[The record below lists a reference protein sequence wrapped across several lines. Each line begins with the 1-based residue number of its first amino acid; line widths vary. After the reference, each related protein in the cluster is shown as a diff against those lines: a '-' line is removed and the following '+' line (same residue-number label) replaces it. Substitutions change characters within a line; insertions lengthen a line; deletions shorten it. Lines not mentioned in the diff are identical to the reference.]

1 MKRELAQNEKTKL
14 SRRSFLKGL
23 SSIFLGAAVSGSS
36 YSFLIERFWIET
48 KTINLSFD
56 RLPSVFSGTKIVQIS
71 DLHLGHFY
79 SKKNLSDLVKRVN
92 RLKPDILCFTGDL
105 VEDGIEMLEE
115 CTPLLQKF
123 RAPLGKF
130 AIVGNHDFRSGQ
142 TSNVIDTLSKSGFN
156 VLINKNAYVKK
167 NGHKIYFA
175 GLDDMMFGVPDI
187 KKSLLGIPKENFT
200 IMLAH
205 EPDFADAVAKYPVD
219 LQLSGHSHGG
229 QIKIPFFG
237 PIFTPDGA
245 VNYFE
250 GLKTIQGSNLR
261 LYTNRG
267 IGTTFLPFR
276 FNCRPEIT
284 VFQIDCEQK

>member
-1 MKRELAQNEKTKL
+1 MKRQLAQYKKTKI

-48 KTINLSFD
+48 KTIKLSFD
-56 RLPSVFSGTKIVQIS
+56 RLPNSFSGTKIVQIS

-105 VEDGIEMLEE
+105 VEDGIEMLED
-115 CTPLLQKF
+115 CIPLLQEF
-123 RAPLGKF
+123 HAPLGKF

-142 TSNVIDTLSKSGFN
+142 QNMVIEALSQGGFK
-156 VLINKNAYVKK
+156 VLVNENTFIEK
-167 NGHKIYFA
+167 NGQRIYFA
-175 GLDDMMFGVPDI
+175 GIDDMMFGVPNI
-187 KKSLLGIPKENFT
+187 PKSIDGIPEDIFT
-200 IMLAH
+200 VMLAH
-205 EPDFADAVAKYPVD
+205 EPDFADEVAKYPID

-229 QIKIPFFG
+229 QIRVPFYG
-237 PIFTPDGA
+237 PLFTPDGA
-245 VNYFE
+245 VNYIE
-250 GLKTIQGSNLR
+250 GLKQISGSNLL

-267 IGTTFLPFR
+267 IGTTYLPFR

-284 VFQIDCEQK
+284 VFNLEKNL